1 MNSLAEILNQKA
13 DELFV
18 DEPMVAKEE
27 ASIEIND
34 PKSTPLMV
42 VDSCSGGI
50 TLPTGVQTEPPTT
63 TLELKRMIFAMKD
76 QLDAMLRLLDGE
88 IPFIPTKT
96 ISTTTQT
103 AETGERILEG
113 TFTGEKMLGDD
124 GKEYSV
130 PPNYA
135 SKSKIVPGDRM
146 KLTITKSGSFIFK
159 QIGPVD
165 RKREIGNLVN
175 DTANSQWA
183 VQIGNDIYRV
193 LTASVTFY
201 KGKIGDEVI
210 LLLPRVG
217 KVGWGA
223 VDNIISK

>member
-18 DEPMVAKEE
+18 DEPIVEMEE
-27 ASIEIND
+27 APIEINE
-34 PKSTPLMV
+34 PKSTPVMI
-42 VDSCSGGI
+42 VDSCSGGVS
-50 TLPTGVQTEPPTT
+50 LPSTAQTETPATT
-63 TLELKRMIFAMKD
+63 VELKRMVFAMKD

-88 IPFIPTKT
+88 ISLNPTKIVSASVQT
-96 ISTTTQT
+96 I
-103 AETGERILEG
+103 ETGERILEG

-159 QIGPVD
+159 QIGPID

-175 DTANSQWA
+175 DSVNGQWA
-183 VQIGNDIYRV
+183 VQIGDDIYRV

>member
-18 DEPMVAKEE
+18 DEPKIEQEE
-27 ASIEIND
+27 APIEINE
-34 PKSTPLMV
+34 PKSTPIMI
-42 VDSCSGGI
+42 VDSCSGGVS
-50 TLPTGVQTEPPTT
+50 LPSTTQTETPTT
-63 TLELKRMIFAMKD
+63 TVELKKMVFAMKD

-88 IPFIPTKT
+88 ISSAPTKIT
-96 ISTTTQT
+96 SGFVEAI
-103 AETGERILEG
+103 ETGERILEG

-175 DTANSQWA
+175 DSANGQWA
-183 VQIGNDIYRV
+183 VQIGDDIYRV

-210 LLLPRVG
+210 LLLPRIG

>member
-1 MNSLAEILNQKA
+1 
-13 DELFV
+13 
-18 DEPMVAKEE
+18 
-27 ASIEIND
+27 
-34 PKSTPLMV
+34 
-42 VDSCSGGI
+42 
-50 TLPTGVQTEPPTT
+50 
-63 TLELKRMIFAMKD
+63 
-76 QLDAMLRLLDGE
+76 
-88 IPFIPTKT
+88 
-96 ISTTTQT
+96 
-103 AETGERILEG
+103 
-113 TFTGEKMLGDD
+113 
-124 GKEYSV
+124 
-130 PPNYA
+130 
-135 SKSKIVPGDRM
+135 M